1 MTTEID
7 SDIQALQN
15 RALRAHLDRE
25 AAYERKCTAEKS
37 LREIDATMKS
47 FIYLL
52 LCDKC
57 RAHVS
62 KRRDNAIRNLHR
74 LEYEENEATLALV
87 KAKDALGKV
96 LTAEES
102 KSATL

>member
-1 MTTEID
+1 MNMTTEID

-47 FIYLL
+47 FIPLL
-52 LCDKC
+52 LCEDC
-57 RAHVS
+57 IARLS
-62 KRRDNAIRNLHR
+62 KSRNGAIRRLHQ
-74 LEYEENEATLALV
+74 LEHEENVAIMALIE
-87 KAKDALGKV
+87 AKDALGKR
-96 LTAEES
+96 LTS
-102 KSATL
+102 K